1 MTPQWLPVAPLQGTI
16 GGLSVSEWQEPLPA
30 VATVLQEILPATQ
43 SSPTHMSS
51 ITNDGVQARVV
62 SEL

>member
-16 GGLSVSEWQEPLPA
+16 RPLTVSEWQEPLPA

-43 SSPTHMSS
+43 SSPTHTSS
-51 ITNDGVQARVV
+51 ITPD
-62 SEL
+62 E